1 MMYKMQEIKA
11 PIAKELAVFQE
22 IFKKSVKTK
31 VPLLNAVNAYIF
43 RKKGKQLRPVL
54 VLLAAKLCGDITS
67 KSYTSATLVEL
78 FHTATLLHDDVVD
91 NAVQRRGIA
100 SVYAIWKSK
109 IAILAG
115 DFLLSKSML
124 TALESK
130 EFALLEIVS
139 NAVKE
144 ISEGELLQLDKVR
157 KQKNTEEAY
166 LSIIEKKTASLF
178 AACTKAGAASSTN
191 DEEQQEKLFQY
202 GLNLGIAF
210 QMQDDLL
217 DFDKTNFLGKPLYN
231 DLKERKMTLPFIY
244 AITQSTE
251 SSKYLKLFKK
261 KKKSLQ
267 ELEELVCFIKKHEGV
282 AYTQKRMEYFR
293 DKALSYLV
301 DFKDCP
307 EKDSL
312 VQLAYF
318 TTTRKK

>member
-1 MMYKMQEIKA
+1 MNKMKEIKA
-11 PIAKELAVFQE
+11 PIDKELEIFQK
-22 IFKKSVKTK
+22 IFKKSVQTQ

-54 VLLAAKLCGDITS
+54 VLLAAKLCGNITS
-67 KSYTSATLVEL
+67 RSYTSATLVEL

-91 NAVQRRGIA
+91 DAMQRRGIA
-100 SVYAIWKSK
+100 SIYAIWKSK

-124 TALESK
+124 VALEAK

-157 KQKNTEEAY
+157 KKKNTEEAY
-166 LSIIEKKTASLF
+166 LSIIEKKTAALF
-178 AACTKAGAASSTN
+178 AACTKSGAASATN
-191 DEEQQEKLFQY
+191 DEQQQEHLFQY

-217 DFDKTNFLGKPLYN
+217 DFDRTNILGKPLYN
-231 DLKERKMTLPFIY
+231 DLKERKMTLPFIH
-244 AITQSTE
+244 AIQE
-251 SSKYLKLFKK
+251 SQEAKKYLRLFQKK
-261 KKKSLQ
+261 KKREAELQ
-267 ELEELVCFIKKHEGV
+267 ELAAFIETNGGV
-282 AYTQKRMEYFR
+282 SYTQGQMEKYR
-293 DKALSYLV
+293 DRALSYLV
-301 DFKDCP
+301 DFP
-307 EKDSL
+307 DSEAKKAL
-312 VQLAYF
+312 EELAYF